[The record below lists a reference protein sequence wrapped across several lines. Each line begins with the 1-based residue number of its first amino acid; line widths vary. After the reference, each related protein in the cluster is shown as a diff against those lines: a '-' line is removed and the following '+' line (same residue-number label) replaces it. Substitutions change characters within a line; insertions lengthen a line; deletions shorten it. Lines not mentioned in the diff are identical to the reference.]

1 MKIDGLIMNARQMG
15 CSDIHISVGMPLMF
29 RINGSLQKI
38 DAALTDGDILTM
50 LVELISDEEREKL
63 ESGIDLDF
71 AICTPDGNRQRVN
84 IFKQDG
90 KMAAT
95 IRLLN
100 SNLL

>member
-50 LVELISDEEREKL
+50 LVELISDEEREKFRYL
-63 ESGIDLDF
+63 Q
-71 AICTPDGNRQRVN
+71 P
-84 IFKQDG
+84 
-90 KMAAT
+90 
-95 IRLLN
+95 
-100 SNLL
+100 